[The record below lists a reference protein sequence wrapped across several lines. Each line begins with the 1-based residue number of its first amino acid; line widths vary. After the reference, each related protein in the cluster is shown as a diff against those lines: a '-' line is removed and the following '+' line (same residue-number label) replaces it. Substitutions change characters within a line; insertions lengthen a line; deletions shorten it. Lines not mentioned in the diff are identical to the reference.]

1 MVKIACSLLHAA
13 ATAASTTANKKTS
26 VRNTVFRVP
35 QFFPSCEHGA
45 VAAGKMG
52 KWRRRR
58 RRRGSARAE
67 KNAGSISSLRFVMP
81 RTAATEYE
89 HHRPDKNGVPLSD
102 FMQAISGNVL
112 QNYRYFSPILFPFGF
127 CAGSARERHRSSV
140 CIRWASHSMSDVAPL
155 NVNGRPCVVANGA
168 MVFDCM
174 L

>member
-1 MVKIACSLLHAA
+1 M
-13 ATAASTTANKKTS
+13 
-26 VRNTVFRVP
+26 
-35 QFFPSCEHGA
+35 QA

-58 RRRGSARAE
+58 RSARAE

-112 QNYRYFSPILFPFGF
+112 QNYRYFSPIFFPFGF

-140 CIRWASHSMSDVAPL
+140 CIRWASQAWAMSLHWMWTADPVSLQMVRWFLIACSKCSPFTSGAHHHNTRIVRFSNFHVHTGKCGV
-155 NVNGRPCVVANGA
+155 NV
-168 MVFDCM
+168 
-174 L
+174 